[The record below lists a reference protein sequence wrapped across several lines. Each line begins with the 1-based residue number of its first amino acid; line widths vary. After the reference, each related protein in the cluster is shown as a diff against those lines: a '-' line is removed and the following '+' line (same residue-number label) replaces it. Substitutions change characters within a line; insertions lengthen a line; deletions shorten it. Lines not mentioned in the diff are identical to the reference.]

1 MALLGNLGL
10 DLHLHSLSQDTL
22 AKVLITLE
30 IWAPIFKQHILAQLI
45 IRTTIILLAIKSNLD
60 VVQLHKLIHSFSI
73 LETLLQVRVILLRNY
88 ILQSHL

>member
-10 DLHLHSLSQDTL
+10 GLSLYSLSQGII

-45 IRTTIILLAIKSNLD
+45 IRTTIILLAIELNLD
-60 VVQLHKLIHSFSI
+60 VVQLHKLIHSFNI
-73 LETLLQVRVILLRNY
+73 LETLLQVHVILLQNY
-88 ILQSHL
+88 VLQSCL